1 MKYSSKYRI
10 HGYAFSCA
18 DILLGWGELN
28 QDLVEK
34 PAFVLQMCSKLI
46 PCLRNDVYSCLWI
59 HWDCLEVPETSGW
72 RQNNVNAK
80 LTTSTRNLSRS
91 VWGELF
97 WVLVGGNGHL
107 DLIQSSYKAYSP
119 TSLSILSTPAKDISK
134 LFLSFEKSGSHPRY
148 TIVTDPNASWS
159 IVRSQ
164 FASDP
169 AARLSLPGN

>member
-1 MKYSSKYRI
+1 MK
-10 HGYAFSCA
+10 
-18 DILLGWGELN
+18 ILNTVFISRYVHILGWGELN

-59 HWDCLEVPETSGW
+59 PWDCLEVPETSGW
-72 RQNNVNAK
+72 RQNDVNAK

-119 TSLSILSTPAKDISK
+119 TTLSILSTPAKDISK
-134 LFLSFEKSGSHPRY
+134 LFLVFEKSGSHPRY
-148 TIVTDPNASWS
+148 TIVWRSVTNLN
-159 IVRSQ
+159 RSQ
-164 FASDP
+164 APVTPRHRSID
-169 AARLSLPGN
+169 L